1 MDRQAR
7 TVVLT
12 AQYGIQIVRR
22 HFAIHARW
30 LLAIVTAL
38 LIVAPLCAHGAN
50 TPCSGRKGGV
60 ARCQG
65 ETFICRDGSVSAS
78 QKSCSAATDGVG
90 LLSSPQQQMTPALSA
105 DCACRSGQFCI
116 GPRGG
121 RYCLSDSGKKS
132 YLKK

>member
-22 HFAIHARW
+22 HFAIHARG

-38 LIVAPLCAHGAN
+38 LIVAPTSAHGAN

-78 QKSCSAATDGVG
+78 KKSCSAGME
-90 LLSSPQQQMTPALSA
+90 S
-105 DCACRSGQFCI
+105 F
-116 GPRGG
+116 
-121 RYCLSDSGKKS
+121 
-132 YLKK
+132 

>member
-12 AQYGIQIVRR
+12 AQYGMQIVHR

-30 LLAIVTAL
+30 LLAILTVL
-38 LIVAPLCAHGAN
+38 LIVAPLSAHGAN

-60 ARCQG
+60 DRCQG

-78 QKSCSAATDGVG
+78 KKSCSATMGGVG
-90 LLSSPQQQMTPALSA
+90 LMSSPQQEMTPASSA
-105 DCACRSGQFCI
+105 SCSCRSGLFCI

>member
-22 HFAIHARW
+22 HFAIHARGV
-30 LLAIVTAL
+30 LAIVTAL
-38 LIVAPLCAHGAN
+38 LIVAPTSANGAN

-65 ETFICRDGSVSAS
+65 ETFIRRDGSVSAS
-78 QKSCSAATDGVG
+78 KKSC
-90 LLSSPQQQMTPALSA
+90 
-105 DCACRSGQFCI
+105 
-116 GPRGG
+116 
-121 RYCLSDSGKKS
+121 GKKS

>member
-12 AQYGIQIVRR
+12 ERYGMQIFHA
-22 HFAIHARW
+22 HFAIQARR
-30 LLAIVTAL
+30 LLTIFAVL
-38 LIVAPLCAHGAN
+38 LILAPLSAHGAN

-60 ARCQG
+60 DRCQG

-78 QKSCSAATDGVG
+78 KKSCSATMGGVG
-90 LLSSPQQQMTPALSA
+90 LLSSPPQEMTPALSA
-105 DCACRSGQFCI
+105 DCSCLSERFCV

-121 RYCLSDSGKKS
+121 HYCLSDRGKKS